1 MGRLLKAART
11 LPTPMRNV
19 YVDIFVRWMVRIY
32 KARLYSNPW
41 SPDFHYPAFLRSFFS
56 RYCPFVAGKEH
67 LLPSSKSW
75 PLPVGILILDT
86 VVSSAPNTQN
96 KVTMDPEKNL
106 DIMHSD
112 QPIDSSAAAD
122 AHLANQ
128 EDHEQTRM
136 QAIKQNPWAFAW
148 CMFAVWLTLLVSFEN
163 QASGIVIGIPQFRKD
178 FGHLAD
184 GNYVL
189 SAQWQAAFSGG
200 PVAS

>member
-1 MGRLLKAART
+1 
-11 LPTPMRNV
+11 
-19 YVDIFVRWMVRIY
+19 
-32 KARLYSNPW
+32 
-41 SPDFHYPAFLRSFFS
+41 
-56 RYCPFVAGKEH
+56 
-67 LLPSSKSW
+67 
-75 PLPVGILILDT
+75 
-86 VVSSAPNTQN
+86 
-96 KVTMDPEKNL
+96 MDPEKNMEVEYL
-106 DIMHSD
+106 D
-112 QPIDSSAAAD
+112 QPIDSSEEAV

-178 FGHLAD
+178 FGYLAD

-189 SAQWQAAFSGG
+189 PAKWQAAFSGG